1 MTEDV
6 ITVPPRLQLR
16 FRLLSDATFG
26 RGEGVPG
33 EVDAE
38 VQHDNLGMP
47 YFGAR
52 ALKGVLAQE
61 CADLLYALGQKSEED
76 RWWQAAAMLFGRP
89 GSSNDDAGALIV
101 GDAQLPPKLR
111 QAIAYAVLNKQSKKQ
126 VISRSQVLASLTTV
140 RKQTANSVETG
151 APMDQTLRAM
161 RVVLRGTEFIAP
173 LRFRTAVSEDALAL
187 LAACVASLRR
197 LGMGRNRGR
206 GEVEAWLTD
215 DQGNPAAKYLERFV
229 TEVAQA

>member
-6 ITVPPRLQLR
+6 ITVLPRLQLR
-16 FRLLSDATFG
+16 FKLLSDATFG

-38 VQHDNLGMP
+38 VQHDDLGMP

-61 CADLLYALGQKSEED
+61 CADLLYALGQKSEKD

-111 QAIAYAVLNKQSKKQ
+111 QAIAYAVIKTRG
-126 VISRSQVLASLTTV
+126 ISRSQVLASLTTV
-140 RKQTANSVETG
+140 RKQTANSVDTG

-173 LRFRTAVSEDALAL
+173 LCFRTAVSEDALAL

-215 DQGNPAAKYLERFV
+215 DQGNPAAKYLERFM

>member
-16 FRLLSDATFG
+16 FKLLSDATFG

-38 VQHDNLGMP
+38 VQHDDLGMP

-61 CADLLYALGQKSEED
+61 CADLLYALGQKSEKD

-111 QAIAYAVLNKQSKKQ
+111 QAIAYAVIKTRG
-126 VISRSQVLASLTTV
+126 ISRSQVLASLTTV

-173 LRFRTAVSEDALAL
+173 LCFRTAVSEDALAL

-215 DQGNPAAKYLERFV
+215 DQGNPAAKYLERFM

>member
-38 VQHDNLGMP
+38 VQHDDLGMP

-61 CADLLYALGQKSEED
+61 CADLLYALGQKSEKD

-111 QAIAYAVLNKQSKKQ
+111 QAIAYAVIKTRG
-126 VISRSQVLASLTTV
+126 ISRSQVLAALTTV

-215 DQGNPAAKYLERFV
+215 DQGNPAAKYLERFM

>member
-16 FRLLSDATFG
+16 FKLLSDATFG

-38 VQHDNLGMP
+38 VQHDDLGMP

-111 QAIAYAVLNKQSKKQ
+111 QAIAYAVIKTRG
-126 VISRSQVLASLTTV
+126 ISRSQVLASLTTV

-173 LRFRTAVSEDALAL
+173 LCFRTAVSEDALAL

-215 DQGNPAAKYLERFV
+215 DQGNPAAKYLERFM

>member
-61 CADLLYALGQKSEED
+61 CADLLYALGQKSEKD

-111 QAIAYAVLNKQSKKQ
+111 QAIAYAVIKTRG
-126 VISRSQVLASLTTV
+126 ISRSQVLASLTTV
-140 RKQTANSVETG
+140 RKQTANSMETG

>member
-1 MTEDV
+1 
-6 ITVPPRLQLR
+6 
-16 FRLLSDATFG
+16 
-26 RGEGVPG
+26 
-33 EVDAE
+33 
-38 VQHDNLGMP
+38 
-47 YFGAR
+47 
-52 ALKGVLAQE
+52 VLAQE
-61 CADLLYALGQKSEED
+61 CADLLYALGQKSEKD

-111 QAIAYAVLNKQSKKQ
+111 QAIAYAVIKTRG
-126 VISRSQVLASLTTV
+126 ISRSQVLASLTTV
-140 RKQTANSVETG
+140 RKQTANSVDTG

-173 LRFRTAVSEDALAL
+173 LCFRTAVSEDALAL

-215 DQGNPAAKYLERFV
+215 DQGNPAAKYLERFM

>member
-38 VQHDNLGMP
+38 VQHDDLGMP

-61 CADLLYALGQKSEED
+61 CADLLYALGQKSEKD

-111 QAIAYAVLNKQSKKQ
+111 QAIAYAVIKTRG
-126 VISRSQVLASLTTV
+126 ISRSQVLASLTTV

-151 APMDQTLRAM
+151 APMEQTLRAM

-215 DQGNPAAKYLERFV
+215 DQGNPAAKYLERFM

>member
-16 FRLLSDATFG
+16 FKLLSDATFG

-38 VQHDNLGMP
+38 VQHDDLGMP

-61 CADLLYALGQKSEED
+61 CADLLYALGQKSEKD

-111 QAIAYAVLNKQSKKQ
+111 QAIAYAVIKTRG
-126 VISRSQVLASLTTV
+126 ISRSQVLASLTTV
-140 RKQTANSVETG
+140 RKQTANSMETG

>member
-16 FRLLSDATFG
+16 FKLLSDATFG

-38 VQHDNLGMP
+38 VQHDDLGMP

-61 CADLLYALGQKSEED
+61 CADLLYALGQKSEKD

-111 QAIAYAVLNKQSKKQ
+111 QAIAYAVIKTRG
-126 VISRSQVLASLTTV
+126 ISRSQVLASLTTV

>member
-16 FRLLSDATFG
+16 FKLLSDATFG

-38 VQHDNLGMP
+38 VQHDDLGMP

-61 CADLLYALGQKSEED
+61 CADLLYALGQKSEKD

-111 QAIAYAVLNKQSKKQ
+111 QAIAYAVIKTRG
-126 VISRSQVLASLTTV
+126 ISRSQVLASLTTV

-161 RVVLRGTEFIAP
+161 RVVLRATEFIAP

-215 DQGNPAAKYLERFV
+215 DQGNPAAKYLERFM

>member
-6 ITVPPRLQLR
+6 ITVPSRLQLR
-16 FRLLSDATFG
+16 FKLLSDATFG

-38 VQHDNLGMP
+38 VQHDDLGMP

-61 CADLLYALGQKSEED
+61 CADLLYALGQKSEKD

-111 QAIAYAVLNKQSKKQ
+111 QAIACAVIKTRG
-126 VISRSQVLASLTTV
+126 ISRSQVLASLTTV

-173 LRFRTAVSEDALAL
+173 LHFRTTVSEDALAL

-215 DQGNPAAKYLERFV
+215 DQGNPAAKYLERFM

>member
-16 FRLLSDATFG
+16 FKLLSDATFG

-38 VQHDNLGMP
+38 VQHDDLGMP

-61 CADLLYALGQKSEED
+61 CADLLYALGQKSEKD

-111 QAIAYAVLNKQSKKQ
+111 QAIAYAVIKTRG
-126 VISRSQVLASLTTV
+126 ISRSQVLASLTTV

-173 LRFRTAVSEDALAL
+173 LRFRTTVSEDALAL

>member
-6 ITVPPRLQLR
+6 ITMPPRLQLR
-16 FRLLSDATFG
+16 FKLLSDATFG

-38 VQHDNLGMP
+38 VQHDDLGMP

-61 CADLLYALGQKSEED
+61 CADLLYALGQKSEKD

-111 QAIAYAVLNKQSKKQ
+111 QAIAYAVIKTQG
-126 VISRSQVLASLTTV
+126 ISRSQVLASLTTV

-215 DQGNPAAKYLERFV
+215 AQGNPTAKYLERFM

>member
-16 FRLLSDATFG
+16 FKLLSDATFG

-38 VQHDNLGMP
+38 VQHDDLGMP

-61 CADLLYALGQKSEED
+61 CADLLYALGQKSEKD
-76 RWWQAAAMLFGRP
+76 RWWQAAATLFGRP

-111 QAIAYAVLNKQSKKQ
+111 QAIAYAVIKTRG
-126 VISRSQVLASLTTV
+126 ISRSQVLASLTTV

-215 DQGNPAAKYLERFV
+215 DQGNPAAKYLERFM

>member
-16 FRLLSDATFG
+16 FKLLSDATFG

-38 VQHDNLGMP
+38 VQHDDLGMP

-61 CADLLYALGQKSEED
+61 CADLLYALGQKSEKD

-111 QAIAYAVLNKQSKKQ
+111 QAIAYAVIKTRG
-126 VISRSQVLASLTTV
+126 ISRSQVLASLTTV
-140 RKQTANSVETG
+140 RKQTANSVDTG

-215 DQGNPAAKYLERFV
+215 DQGNPAAKYLERFM

>member
-6 ITVPPRLQLR
+6 ITVPPRLQLH

-38 VQHDNLGMP
+38 VQHDDLGMP

-61 CADLLYALGQKSEED
+61 CADLLYALDQKSKED

-111 QAIAYAVLNKQSKKQ
+111 QAIAYAVIKQG
-126 VISRSQVLASLTTV
+126 ISRSQVLASLTTV

-151 APMDQTLRAM
+151 VPMDQTLRAM

-173 LRFRTAVSEDALAL
+173 LRFRTTVSEDALAL

>member
-1 MTEDV
+1 MTSL
-6 ITVPPRLQLR
+6 PQLQLR

-38 VQHDNLGMP
+38 VQHDDLGMP

-61 CADLLYALGQKSEED
+61 CADLLYALGQSEVG
-76 RWWQAAAMLFGRP
+76 RWREVAAALFGRP
-89 GSSNDDAGALIV
+89 GSSNDEAGALIV

-111 QAIAYAVLNKQSKKQ
+111 QAVAYAVIKQGT
-126 VISRSQVLASLTTV
+126 SRYQVLTSLTTV

-173 LRFRTAVSEDALAL
+173 LYFRTAVSEDALAL

-215 DQGNPAAKYLERFV
+215 PQGNPAAMHLDRFIA
-229 TEVAQA
+229 EVAKA

>member
-6 ITVPPRLQLR
+6 ITVLPRLQLR
-16 FRLLSDATFG
+16 FKLLSDATFG

-38 VQHDNLGMP
+38 VQHDDLGMP

-61 CADLLYALGQKSEED
+61 CADLLYALGQKSEKD

-111 QAIAYAVLNKQSKKQ
+111 QAIAYAVIKTRG
-126 VISRSQVLASLTTV
+126 ISRSQVLASLTTV

-215 DQGNPAAKYLERFV
+215 DQGNPAAKYLERFM

>member
-16 FRLLSDATFG
+16 FKLLSDATFG

-38 VQHDNLGMP
+38 VQHDDLGMP

-61 CADLLYALGQKSEED
+61 CADLLYALGQKSEKD

-111 QAIAYAVLNKQSKKQ
+111 QAIAYAVIKTRG
-126 VISRSQVLASLTTV
+126 ISRSQVLASLTTV

-215 DQGNPAAKYLERFV
+215 DQGNPAAKYLERFM